1 MLLGGHTRR
10 ENLQSFKYKVGGWN
24 KTLVKQFI
32 SIFYRCRKTEFVKYI
47 LSLAKSVS
55 IKLKRGLDQT
65 PAAHV
70 GIVTHLG
77 DEGFLDSVNLL
88 QDRHPSTNF
97 GQKNIIQHI
106 FVVKKDIIQL
116 PCLMLTMQS
125 FPDSVNL
132 FSKAAREKMRT
143 GNQEKE

>member
-1 MLLGGHTRR
+1 MQG
-10 ENLQSFKYKVGGWN
+10 FKYKVGGWN

-47 LSLAKSVS
+47 LSLAKNVS

-88 QDRHPSTNF
+88 QVCHHSTYF
-97 GQKNIIQHI
+97 G
-106 FVVKKDIIQL
+106 
-116 PCLMLTMQS
+116 
-125 FPDSVNL
+125 
-132 FSKAAREKMRT
+132 
-143 GNQEKE
+143 